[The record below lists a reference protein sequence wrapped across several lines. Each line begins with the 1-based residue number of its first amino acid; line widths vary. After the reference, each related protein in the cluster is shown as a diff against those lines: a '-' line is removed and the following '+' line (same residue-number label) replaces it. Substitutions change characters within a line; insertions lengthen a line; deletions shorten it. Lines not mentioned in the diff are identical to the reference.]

1 MPSLSALIPNA
12 RGIALALTVAAV
24 GVLIAGCGGKQSE
37 SAQVRSVVQRYEAAL
52 VDYDGSEVCGLLT
65 SEAQRAVA
73 SLAASISSV
82 PGVSKPRGC
91 LGYMNV
97 MRVVGQH
104 RKASSR
110 IRHTRIGTVKIDKGK
125 ATVLALERGETPS
138 ELTLIRTP
146 TGWKISLPPPET
158 TPTFDLRGVTAIP
171 VEAPPTVSSE
181 GAAQFNLGRTVVA
194 ESGCLACHRIGEA
207 GDAGPGP
214 DLTHVGST
222 RSATAIERAIINP
235 TAPMPSFR
243 HLPKAKLKAL
253 VTFLALLR

>member
-1 MPSLSALIPNA
+1 MIPNV
-12 RGIALALTVAAV
+12 RGIALALAV
-24 GVLIAGCGGKQSE
+24 TAVSVLMTGCGGKQSE
-37 SAQVRSVVQRYEAAL
+37 SAQVRSVVQRYQAAL
-52 VDYDGSEVCGLLT
+52 VDYDGSEMCGLLT
-65 SEAQRAVA
+65 SEAQHAVA
-73 SLAASISSV
+73 SLAASLSSV
-82 PGVSKPRGC
+82 PGVSRPRGC

-110 IRHTRIGTVKIDKGK
+110 IRHTRIGTVKIDRGK
-125 ATVLALERGETPS
+125 ATVLVLERGEAPS

-158 TPTFDLRGVTAIP
+158 TAAFDLHGVTAIP
-171 VEAPPTVSSE
+171 VEPPPTASGE
-181 GAAQFNLGRTVVA
+181 GAAQFNLGRTVAA

-207 GDAGPGP
+207 GNAGPGP

-253 VTFLALLR
+253 VTFLSLLR